1 MQIWELVIW
10 SAAAGAIGLVVLV
23 NVADF
28 LFRRHPASLHGA
40 VYNSSCLA
48 FVLLLS
54 GLMQSLLPRPYL
66 QEVRL
71 AQILVGP
78 VCVCLGDLWLRGW
91 LGARYRDRLMNV
103 ALLSGG
109 IVLPLL
115 GVLSVWV
122 LRPAL
127 QLPFA
132 GALVVLNMV
141 IVVWMSFRAWLL
153 GDALARGMTVGT
165 VLMLSS
171 SGGLYAIALRPSDP
185 LSLPMQSA
193 IAAAS
198 ALTVTIV
205 GFMLWQ
211 RQERRVRVAQEVHSQ
226 YDPVTKLPSGTP
238 LVRHL
243 IRAQKRR
250 RLTRREGAVI
260 AVMVFEPDRVRAIA
274 GNSGLNEAYLH
285 LAQRLQH
292 QVGVV
297 NSVGRYW
304 DRCFIALMESI
315 HSPAALRTVGLRV
328 ASSLRRPM
336 DVKASDGSQVQ
347 VRLDVGVGVLR
358 LTREA
363 EDVEDLLAEAQ
374 HLAEAARAMPSRAA
388 TRDADGEVVAVEDAQ
403 LGGRKPRGG
412 RLGWRAATNRLRA

>member
-10 SAAAGAIGLVVLV
+10 SAASGAIALVVLI
-23 NVADF
+23 NLGDF
-28 LFRRHPASLHGA
+28 IFRRHIASLHGV
-40 VYNSSCLA
+40 VYNSACLA

-54 GLMQSLLPRPYL
+54 GLLQTLLPRPYL
-66 QEVRL
+66 QEVRM
-71 AQILVGP
+71 AQVLVGP
-78 VCVCLGDLWLRGW
+78 VCVCLGDLWLRTW
-91 LGARYRDRLMNV
+91 LGARYRDRLMNI
-103 ALLSGG
+103 ALLVGG
-109 IVLPLL
+109 TVMPLL
-115 GVLSVWV
+115 GVVSIWV

-127 QLPFA
+127 QLPVAA
-132 GALVVLNMV
+132 GLVVSNMV
-141 IVVWMSFRAWLL
+141 IVVWMSLRAWLL
-153 GDALARGMTVGT
+153 GDSLARGMTIGT

-171 SGGLYAIALRPSDP
+171 AGGLYAIAMGMPM
-185 LSLPMQSA
+185 SLAMQ
-193 IAAAS
+193 AAVAMAA

-211 RQERRVRVAQEVHSQ
+211 RQERRVRAAREVHSQ

-260 AVMVFEPDRVRAIA
+260 AVMVFEPERVRSVA

-297 NSVGRYW
+297 NPVGRYW
-304 DRCFIALMESI
+304 DRCFITLMESI

-336 DVKASDGSQVQ
+336 DVKGSDGSQVQ
-347 VRLDVGVGVLR
+347 VRLDIGVGVLR
-358 LTREA
+358 LAKEA
-363 EDVEDLLAEAQ
+363 EDVEDLLADAQ
-374 HLAEAARAMPSRAA
+374 QLAEAARSMSSRAA
-388 TRDADGEVVAVEDAQ
+388 TRDSDGEVVPVEDAQ

-412 RLGWRAATNRLRA
+412 RLGWRAATNNRVRA